1 MSRILVE
8 NLCVHYPLYG
18 RSRAAAGVHEV
29 DSDFDRMVRDRTGHV
44 TGVRALQGVTFEARS
59 GDRIALVGENGSGKT
74 TLLQVLAGVYA
85 PDSGVVEIE
94 GRTTALVN
102 INLGMNAEASGHR
115 NITLRGLAAGRT
127 RAEIEERRAEIAAFS
142 ELGEF
147 LSLPVETY
155 SAGMRMRLSFAIA
168 TAFEPD
174 VLILDEWLSAGD
186 AAFRKKATERMRN
199 FVDKAGIL
207 VLASHSPSLLIDT
220 CKRALWLDAGRV
232 RAEGDVKE
240 ILEIY
245 GEEMDRR
252 QVGRDER
259 ARLQIEA
266 AAEAREAS
274 RLKALPRSA
283 RRGPQDAA
291 APQEAADGDMVDTDA
306 ASLAAAD
313 DGLTD
318 AERSLAAPDLM
329 NGAGARAPMGAR
341 AQVPARAHAEPDPHN
356 PIARLMRRLA
366 RALGR

>member
-1 MSRILVE
+1 LSHIRVE
-8 NLCVHYPLYG
+8 GLCVNYPLYG
-18 RSRAAAGVHEV
+18 RSRAAAGIHEV
-29 DSDFDRMVRDRTGHV
+29 DSDLDRMVRDRKGRV
-44 TGVRALQGVTFEARS
+44 VGVRALQGVTFDAAAGE
-59 GDRIALVGENGSGKT
+59 RIALLGENGSGKT
-74 TLLQVLAGVYA
+74 TLLQVLAGIYT
-85 PDSGVVEIE
+85 PDSGVVEVE

-142 ELGEF
+142 ELGDF
-147 LSLPVETY
+147 LDLPVETY

-186 AAFRKKATERMRN
+186 AAFRKKATERMRT

-240 ILEIY
+240 ILQAY
-245 GEEMDRR
+245 GEEMERR

-259 ARLQIEA
+259 AQVQIA
-266 AAEAREAS
+266 AAADAREAG
-274 RLKALPRSA
+274 RLKAAA
-283 RRGPQDAA
+283 RALRRRPATA
-291 APQEAADGDMVDTDA
+291 IADPALDTG
-306 ASLAAAD
+306 S
-313 DGLTD
+313 
-318 AERSLAAPDLM
+318 
-329 NGAGARAPMGAR
+329 AGAPSDPLNASGDVHADVDAD
-341 AQVPARAHAEPDPHN
+341 AQVPALAHAEPDPAN
-356 PIARLMRRLA
+356 PIARLVRRLA
-366 RALGR
+366 RIFGR